1 MTEVQLFTIA
11 LSTVPTM
18 VVVLVGILISNVRL
32 GDVRDLMR
40 AEMKVVEASVK
51 AVEASVKAVEASIE
65 KNQSEML
72 HRFAELDTRLSRI
85 ENGLGMRGSS

>member
-1 MTEVQLFTIA
+1 MTEVQMFTIA

-32 GDVRDLMR
+32 GDVRDLLR
-40 AEMKVVEASVK
+40 AEMKT
-51 AVEASVKAVEASIE
+51 VEASIE

-85 ENGLGMRGSS
+85 ENGLGMRGST

>member
-1 MTEVQLFTIA
+1 MTEVQMFTIA

-32 GDVRDLMR
+32 GDVRDLLR
-40 AEMKVVEASVK
+40 AEMKTVEAH
-51 AVEASVKAVEASIE
+51 IE
-65 KNQSEML
+65 KNHSEML

-85 ENGLGMRGSS
+85 ENGLGMRGST

>member
-1 MTEVQLFTIA
+1 MTEVQMFTIA

-32 GDVRDLMR
+32 GDMRDLLR
-40 AEMKVVEASVK
+40 AEMKTVEAH
-51 AVEASVKAVEASIE
+51 IE
-65 KNQSEML
+65 KNHSEML

-85 ENGLGMRGSS
+85 ENGLGMRGST

>member
-1 MTEVQLFTIA
+1 MTEVQMFTIA

-40 AEMKVVEASVK
+40 AEMKVVESSVK
-51 AVEASVKAVEASIE
+51 AVETSIE
-65 KNQSEML
+65 KNHSEML

-85 ENGLGMRGSS
+85 ENGLGRKG

>member
-1 MTEVQLFTIA
+1 MTEVQMFTIA

-40 AEMKVVEASVK
+40 AEIKV
-51 AVEASVKAVEASIE
+51 VEASVKAVEASIE
-65 KNQSEML
+65 KNHSEML

-85 ENGLGMRGSS
+85 ENGLGMRGST

>member
-1 MTEVQLFTIA
+1 MTEVQMFTIA

-32 GDVRDLMR
+32 GDVRDLLR
-40 AEMKVVEASVK
+40 AEMK
-51 AVEASVKAVEASIE
+51 AVEAGIE
-65 KNQSEML
+65 KNHSEML

-85 ENGLGMRGSS
+85 ENGLGMRGST

>member
-1 MTEVQLFTIA
+1 MTEVQMFTIA

-18 VVVLVGILISNVRL
+18 IVVLVGILISNVRL
-32 GDVRDLMR
+32 GDVRDVLR
-40 AEMKVVEASVK
+40 AEMKTVEAH
-51 AVEASVKAVEASIE
+51 IE

-72 HRFAELDTRLSRI
+72 HRFAELDTRLTRI

>member
-1 MTEVQLFTIA
+1 
-11 LSTVPTM
+11 M

-51 AVEASVKAVEASIE
+51 AVEASIE
-65 KNQSEML
+65 KNHSEML
-72 HRFAELDTRLSRI
+72 HRFAELDTRLTRI
-85 ENGLGMRGSS
+85 ENGLGMRGAS

>member
-1 MTEVQLFTIA
+1 MTEVQMFTIA

-51 AVEASVKAVEASIE
+51 AVEASIE
-65 KNQSEML
+65 KNHSEML

>member
-1 MTEVQLFTIA
+1 MTEVQMFTIA

-32 GDVRDLMR
+32 GDVRDVLR
-40 AEMKVVEASVK
+40 AEMKTVEAHIK
-51 AVEASVKAVEASIE
+51 

-72 HRFAELDTRLSRI
+72 HRFAELYTRLTRI

>member
-1 MTEVQLFTIA
+1 MTEVQMFTIA

-40 AEMKVVEASVK
+40 AEIKV
-51 AVEASVKAVEASIE
+51 VEASVKAVEASIE
-65 KNQSEML
+65 KNHSEML
-72 HRFAELDTRLSRI
+72 HRFAELDTRLTRI
-85 ENGLGMRGSS
+85 ENGLGMRGSSS